1 MIAGSARS
9 PTISNQLLG
18 RLPGRLIQFSAC
30 NVVCFHLSLTAG
42 RPLVDASFSHRPVAY
57 KGALLLM
64 TDRAAQL
71 IACHECDLLQRD
83 IPLNPGCTASC
94 RRCGAVLYRNAT
106 DSVDRTLAYTL
117 AAAILFLV
125 ANVFPI
131 FSIEVQ
137 GDRSAITLFGAVL
150 SLWNQEMRIVSVLV
164 FTTAIVVPALELIS
178 FTYLLLPL
186 KFGALPHNYTL
197 FMRTLQFIQPWGMVE
212 VFMLGVL
219 VSLVKLTN
227 NFRVIPGFALWSF
240 GLLTLLLAAAA
251 ASFSARDVWA
261 RLYPG
266 PEDEAAP

>member
-1 MIAGSARS
+1 MADRPA
-9 PTISNQLLG
+9 
-18 RLPGRLIQFSAC
+18 QF
-30 NVVCFHLSLTAG
+30 
-42 RPLVDASFSHRPVAY
+42 
-57 KGALLLM
+57 
-64 TDRAAQL
+64 

-106 DSVDRTLAYTL
+106 DSIDRTLAYTL

-125 ANVFPI
+125 ANLFPI

-150 SLWNQEMRIVSVLV
+150 SLWDQEMRSISLLV
-164 FTTAIVVPALELIS
+164 FVTAMLVPALELFS
-178 FTYLLLPL
+178 LSYLLLPL
-186 KFGALPHNYTL
+186 RLGVTPPRYTL
-197 FMRTLQFIQPWGMVE
+197 FMRTLQFIEPWGMVE

-227 NFRVIPGFALWSF
+227 SFRVIPGAALWSF

-251 ASFSARDVWA
+251 ASFSARDVWEKLDP
-261 RLYPG
+261 RRRGEVTP
-266 PEDEAAP
+266 